1 MFNTN
6 TFHNI
11 LNVLIALS
19 ASMIAIR
26 GFAAAAVAAL
36 SILKIIINIMRDG
49 ITGLIKPH
57 PPVDK

>member
-19 ASMIAIR
+19 ASMIAILLAT
-26 GFAAAAVAAL
+26 GCTQLADGTLECPSPSLAQAL
-36 SILKIIINIMRDG
+36 LQP
-49 ITGLIKPH
+49 L
-57 PPVDK
+57 